1 MPGCDRWDRIT
12 EGEQRRAEV
21 NKTDLEQLADL
32 RLAEAVALL
41 SLAPPKPDAAYY
53 LAGYAVEVALKA
65 CIAKLTAQHDFP
77 DKNFAAKCF
86 THKAKELVPLAGLE
100 STRAA
105 AMAADAVLAANWLIV
120 KDWSEESRY
129 ERWTVTEATALI
141 DAIREPN
148 HGVLQWVKGH
158 W

>member
-1 MPGCDRWDRIT
+1 
-12 EGEQRRAEV
+12 V

-32 RLAEAVALL
+32 RLAETVALL
-41 SLAPPKPDAAYY
+41 GLTPPMPDAAYY
-53 LAGYAVEVALKA
+53 IAGYAVEFALKA

-77 DKNFAAKCF
+77 DKYFAAKCF
-86 THKAKELVPLAGLE
+86 THKAKELVTLAGLE
-100 STRAA
+100 SFRTA
-105 AMAADAVLAANWLIV
+105 AMAADTILAANWLIV
-120 KDWSEESRY
+120 NDWSEESRY

>member
-1 MPGCDRWDRIT
+1 M
-12 EGEQRRAEV
+12 
-21 NKTDLEQLADL
+21 NKADFEQLADL
-32 RLAEAVALL
+32 RLAEAIALL
-41 SLAPPKPDAAYY
+41 GMTPPMPDAAYY
-53 LAGYAVEVALKA
+53 LAGYAVEYALKA

-100 STRAA
+100 GLRTA
-105 AMAADAVLAANWLIV
+105 AMAADAALAANWLIV

-129 ERWTVTEATALI
+129 ERRTVPEATALI